1 MENIIKTGDIVEIK
15 NAYFKNDNG
24 LYFVK
29 ASAGDAFWFGNDYSL
44 CKIGK
49 SGKISTAKNKT
60 AFYPLMCCTNDRMK
74 NAIAREHNEKHATI
88 EIVTNINN
96 SFVIEYFKNK
106 VTEAEEQYNY
116 YFSKWGNNAESERLR
131 NVLED
136 YKKVVERLTE
146 EETKPTAETITEV
159 TEEPT
164 EEAQQETNTTTEEQ
178 KEVKTMER
186 KYFTINEDVARTAH
200 TINSFREYA
209 KDNATHIY
217 RAYCDSV
224 YDVVEKIEAQKP
236 ALAERALYMAERYC
250 RKLADYYNAYYRNE
264 ASCPSLMICGA
275 GNFPTR
281 KKQKQNSRRDSLMN
295 EWNYLQSYAKK
306 IENLLTNNQAILS
319 SDADAM
325 ERLQDKIEDLEK
337 TKELMKD
344 LNKHFRNGGTI
355 EEYDGE
361 ITEKLKSHIDF
372 MIRQGW
378 QPQFDTTNTNAEIKR
393 LKGRLEQLQR
403 VKEEGTTEATTAD
416 DDGNELFTVV
426 KNTEIMRLQLIFDG
440 KPEDAVRDILK
451 KNGFKWSPK
460 NGAWQ
465 RQLTDNA
472 LFSLKRVTEAIKAIA

>member
-1 MENIIKTGDIVEIK
+1 M
-15 NAYFKNDNG
+15 
-24 LYFVK
+24 
-29 ASAGDAFWFGNDYSL
+29 
-44 CKIGK
+44 
-49 SGKISTAKNKT
+49 
-60 AFYPLMCCTNDRMK
+60 
-74 NAIAREHNEKHATI
+74 
-88 EIVTNINN
+88 
-96 SFVIEYFKNK
+96 
-106 VTEAEEQYNY
+106 
-116 YFSKWGNNAESERLR
+116 
-131 NVLED
+131 LED

-440 KPEDAVRDILK
+440 RRYYDGEI
-451 KNGFKWSPK
+451 F
-460 NGAWQ
+460 
-465 RQLTDNA
+465 
-472 LFSLKRVTEAIKAIA
+472 